1 MKIAE
6 QFAGLQ
12 MDQLIGGPLRAAAD
26 ANAHMANSTAD
37 FINKIGFDN
46 KGNVHNVMFGYQ
58 RRTANEDGTS
68 NLEELKVAV
77 PLLAIVP
84 IPNLQVDEVNIL
96 FDMEVKQSQREE
108 ESKDMSASLDASVRI
123 WPVKVNVTGSVSAHQ
138 SNTRSSDN
146 SAKYHVD
153 VRATN
158 HGTPEGLARVLDMMA
173 ANVAPALVNST
184 LKDGNGQD
192 LSEQARIKAERLKA
206 LRQEISQIEDRLQAA
221 KDGLATNLAQL
232 KKVATVQL
240 NTYKEAMTRKM
251 NAINTTNYDKEISAA
266 TEKGDTQKAA
276 ELEAKRAEEEKLETE
291 YSDAM
296 AEVSQ
301 TWSNFQSQAGDLVK
315 LIADSENMPDGV
327 SDIFALRALS
337 GEMKAAPY
345 AAGES
350 QYSAMT
356 AAQKNAVN
364 GQRNVSRLEDELISK
379 KAEYSDT
386 IAGKAPA
393 LEAKSGGSTGGSNT
407 GSTGGSNAGGSGK
420 ASGGSKS

>member
-1 MKIAE
+1 MRIAE

-26 ANAHMANSTAD
+26 ANAHLANSTAD
-37 FINKIGFDN
+37 FINNIGFDN
-46 KGNVHNVMFGYQ
+46 KGNVRNVMFGYQ
-58 RRTANEDGTS
+58 KRTANEDGTS
-68 NLEELKVAV
+68 NLDELKVAV
-77 PLLAIVP
+77 PILAIVP

-96 FDMEVKQSQREE
+96 FDMEVKQSEREE
-108 ESKDMSASLDASVRI
+108 SSRDMSASLDASVRI
-123 WPVKVNVTGSVSAHQ
+123 WPVKVNVTGSVSSHQ

-158 HGTPEGLARVLDMMA
+158 HGIPEGLARVLDMMA
-173 ANVAPALVNST
+173 ANVAPALVSST

-192 LSEQARIKAERLKA
+192 LSEQARIKAERLKL
-206 LRQEISQIEDRLQAA
+206 LRHEISQIEDRLTAA
-221 KDGLATNLAQL
+221 KDGLSANLTQL
-232 KKVATVQL
+232 KKVAAVQL

-251 NAINTTNYDKEISAA
+251 NSLGAVNYDKEISAA
-266 TEKGDTQKAA
+266 REKGETQKVTELEEKKAA
-276 ELEAKRAEEEKLETE
+276 EEKQQAE

-301 TWSNFQSQAGDLVK
+301 TWNNFQGQAGDLVK
-315 LIADSENMPDGV
+315 LIADSENVTDGV
-327 SDIFALRALS
+327 SDIFGLKGLNS
-337 GEMKAAPY
+337 ELKAAPY

-356 AAQKNAVN
+356 AAQKNAVD
-364 GQRNVSRLEDELISK
+364 GQRNVSRLEDELINK
-379 KAEYSDT
+379 KAEYSDA

-393 LEAKSGGSTGGSNT
+393 ITAKSGGSGGS
-407 GSTGGSNAGGSGK
+407 GASGGAAAGGSKGGK
-420 ASGGSKS
+420 S